1 MGEQRRR
8 GGRGRSGRGGRI
20 PRRGEGGAQNT
31 ANDDGF
37 ISFPLEITGPLRVEN
52 TLSPAAVEETLSR
65 VYGEEREQ
73 AAALKALEAQGADP
87 VLADIRL
94 QVERHRDVLAQLA
107 RDLGSDAIQAGN
119 GEPTAE
125 SVSLRDQVARQRLTH
140 LGWLTLERIGHASG
154 DRRIDRAVKPVLRE
168 KRRHAEV
175 LEGCALAHATR
186 ALFPDLEG

>member
-31 ANDDGF
+31 AHDESF
-37 ISFPLEITGPLRVEN
+37 VSFPLEIAGPLRVE
-52 TLSPAAVEETLSR
+52 TSLSVAAVEETLRR
-65 VYGEEREQ
+65 VYGEEREL
-73 AAALKALEAQGADP
+73 AAALKALEAQGGDP
-87 VLADIRL
+87 VLSDLRV

-119 GEPTAE
+119 GEAAGE
-125 SVSLRDQVARQRLTH
+125 AVSLRDQVARQRLAH

-186 ALFPDLEG
+186 GLFPEPEA